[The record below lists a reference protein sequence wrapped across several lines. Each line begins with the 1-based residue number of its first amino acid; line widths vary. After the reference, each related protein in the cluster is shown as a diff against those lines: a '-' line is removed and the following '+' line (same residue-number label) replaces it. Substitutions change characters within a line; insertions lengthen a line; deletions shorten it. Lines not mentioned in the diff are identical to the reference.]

1 MLHLYDARS
10 LAKVCNLLLLL
21 LFHQVVIEPDQGQAQ
36 QSSMTGLQR
45 YLIAGVPQ
53 QLAVTARD
61 AQGNLT
67 AGTDRVQVMLDST
80 AEGMP
85 EL

>member
-1 MLHLYDARS
+1 MVHSHGACW
-10 LAKVCNLLLLL
+10 LAEACNVHFLL
-21 LFHQVVIEPDQGQAQ
+21 QVVITPDQGQAQ
-36 QSSMTGLQR
+36 QSSLTGLQP
-45 YLIAGVPQ
+45 YLVAGVPQ

-61 AQGNLT
+61 VQGNLT

>member
-1 MLHLYDARS
+1 MM
-10 LAKVCNLLLLL
+10 
-21 LFHQVVIEPDQGQAQ
+21 QVVIEPDQGQAQ
-36 QSSMTGLQR
+36 QSSMTGLQP

-80 AEGMP
+80 AEGTP

>member
-1 MLHLYDARS
+1 MLHLCDACW
-10 LAKVCNLLLLL
+10 LVKACNLL

-36 QSSMTGLQR
+36 QSSVTGLQP

-80 AEGMP
+80 AEGTP

>member
-1 MLHLYDARS
+1 MLHLYDACW
-10 LAKVCNLLLLL
+10 LAKACNLVLPL
-21 LFHQVVIEPDQGQAQ
+21 QVVIAPDQGQAQ
-36 QSSMTGLQR
+36 QSSMTGLQPD
-45 YLIAGVPQ
+45 LIAGVPQ

-61 AQGNLT
+61 AQGNST

-85 EL
+85 KL